1 MNAYTKAP
9 NQTEHE
15 CFTKKKKLIVLTGP
29 TAVGKTAL
37 SIRLAKAAGGEIIS
51 ADSVQ
56 VYRHLDIGSAKIT
69 EAEMQGVRH
78 HLIDILEPTEDF
90 SVAAFKALAVKAMDG
105 IYGRKHIPII
115 VGGTGFYIQA
125 VLRDVNFCDTEDDG
139 YRQILGKICQDRGGA
154 YLHHMLEQIDPIA
167 AREIHENNIK
177 RVMRALEYHHQT
189 GACISEHN
197 ETERKKTSP
206 YDFVYFVLNCDRQ
219 RLYGNIDKRVDKM
232 LEQGLI
238 EEVQSLVSQY
248 GLTKDMVSMQGLGYK
263 EILQYLQGACTLEEA
278 VRILKR
284 NTRHFAKRQ
293 LTWFRREQTVTW
305 VDKDILFTEEEQLAF
320 MLDVLKKRRIVA
332 DGGNNDQTG

>member
-1 MNAYTKAP
+1 MNTCTRVLS
-9 NQTEHE
+9 QTERE
-15 CFTKKKKLIVLTGP
+15 NQTKKKKLIVLTGP

-37 SIRLAKAAGGEIIS
+37 SIKLAKAAGGEIIS

-69 EAEMQGVRH
+69 REEMQGVPH

-105 IYGRKHIPII
+105 IYERNHIPII

-125 VLRDVNFCDTEDDG
+125 VLRDVHFCNTEEDG
-139 YRQILGKICQDRGGA
+139 YRQILEKICQDRGGT

-167 AREIHENNIK
+167 AQEIHENNIK

-189 GACISEHN
+189 GVCISEHN

-206 YDFVYFVLNCDRQ
+206 YNFVYFVLNCDRQ
-219 RLYGNIDKRVDKM
+219 KLYGNIDKRVDKM
-232 LEQGLI
+232 LEQGLVD
-238 EEVQSLVSQY
+238 EVQSLVCQY

-263 EILQYLQGACTLEEA
+263 EILQYLQDACTLEEA
-278 VRILKR
+278 VYILKR
-284 NTRHFAKRQ
+284 DTRHFAKRQ
-293 LTWFRREQTVTW
+293 LTWFRREQEVTW
-305 VDKDILFTEEEQLAF
+305 VDKDILLNEEAQLAF
-320 MLDVLKKRRIVA
+320 MLDVLKKRQIVT
-332 DGGNNDQTG
+332 DGGDNDQTG